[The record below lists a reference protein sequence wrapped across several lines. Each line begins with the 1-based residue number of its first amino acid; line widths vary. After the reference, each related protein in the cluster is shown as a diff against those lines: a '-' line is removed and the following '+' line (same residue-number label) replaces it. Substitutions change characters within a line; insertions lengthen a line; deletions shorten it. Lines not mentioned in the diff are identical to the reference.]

1 MRVSIERSELTG
13 SVRAPSSKSQTIRAL
28 MCAALARG
36 RSEIVYPLSAD
47 DTEAAVGVL
56 RGLGIAVDKRPDRWH
71 VVGDTLQ
78 EPRGALF
85 CRESAATL
93 RFATAL
99 CALVPGT
106 SRLLA
111 APGLARRPIEPL
123 LQALR
128 QAGVNCWREDA
139 SSSVVVNG
147 GRLRGGTVSMAGDI
161 SSQFVSALLLVAP
174 LAAVGLRLV
183 LTTGVESR
191 PFLLMTLDSLR
202 RFGLAVW
209 HTPDLAEFHVR
220 PQQYTPVSY
229 NVEGDWT
236 AASHL
241 LSLAALA
248 GEVRVENL
256 RLDSTQGDRVVCNL
270 LRQMGASVGSN
281 GDSVS
286 VRRSGLRA
294 VEVDLSD
301 CIDLLPSVAV
311 LAAVADG
318 VTELAGISRARLKE
332 SNRVFA
338 VRQGLERMGIEV
350 REESDRLKI
359 RGSVPRGAVV
369 DSHDDHRIAMAFTAL
384 GLRIGNTV
392 VEGAESVSKTFP
404 DFWEAVK
411 DLGGRVVL
419 HE

>member
-1 MRVSIERSELTG
+1 
-13 SVRAPSSKSQTIRAL
+13 
-28 MCAALARG
+28 
-36 RSEIVYPLSAD
+36 
-47 DTEAAVGVL
+47 
-56 RGLGIAVDKRPDRWH
+56 
-71 VVGDTLQ
+71 
-78 EPRGALF
+78 
-85 CRESAATL
+85 
-93 RFATAL
+93 
-99 CALVPGT
+99 
-106 SRLLA
+106 
-111 APGLARRPIEPL
+111 
-123 LQALR
+123 
-128 QAGVNCWREDA
+128 
-139 SSSVVVNG
+139 
-147 GRLRGGTVSMAGDI
+147 MAGDI

-174 LAAVGLRLV
+174 LAALGLRLV

-202 RFGLAVW
+202 RFGVVVW

-220 PQQYTPVSY
+220 PQRYTPVSY

-248 GEVRVENL
+248 GEVLVENL
-256 RLDSTQGDRVVCNL
+256 RLDSTQGDRVVCDL

-294 VEVDLSD
+294 VEVNISD
-301 CIDLLPSVAV
+301 CIDLLPSMAV

-318 VTELAGISRARLKE
+318 VTELVGISRARLKE

-338 VRQGLERMGIEV
+338 ARQGLERMGIEV
-350 REESDRLKI
+350 REEPDRLKI

-369 DSHDDHRIAMAFTAL
+369 DSHGDHRVAMAFTAL

-392 VEGAESVSKTFP
+392 VQGAECVSKTFP
-404 DFWEAVK
+404 DFWEAVRE
-411 DLGGRVVL
+411 LGGRVVL